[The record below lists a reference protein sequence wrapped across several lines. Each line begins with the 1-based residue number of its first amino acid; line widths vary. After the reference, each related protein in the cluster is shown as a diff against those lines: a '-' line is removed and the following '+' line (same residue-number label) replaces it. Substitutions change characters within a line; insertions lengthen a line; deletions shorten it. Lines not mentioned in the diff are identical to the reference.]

1 MSDDDGARVIVRFP
15 NRRYTPTPALK
26 EGLTDNSLMD
36 ATGKQRRMFRRLD
49 RSGRPIDWRRN
60 LYAIWVAELLAIL
73 GFSLRTPFLPFYLQD
88 LGATSDSAAALWS
101 GIINAGGAGVMAF
114 SAPLWGAIADRHG
127 RRPMLIRAM
136 FASTITVGLM
146 GFATAPWQL
155 LGLRFVEGAFS
166 GTVTAATALVAVS
179 MPKDRLGYGLGMIQ
193 MAVFS
198 GASLGPLFGGVL
210 AAQIGYRATF
220 GVAASML
227 FLGGL
232 IVTFVVRE
240 QFEPAP
246 KKVGGPKGFSALRKA
261 NAWMFTGLMG
271 TLILILFASRFASS
285 SVQPIIP
292 LMIEQL
298 GDAGSLFNLSA
309 PTVSGLA
316 LGMLGLTSAISS
328 IFLGRLGDK
337 RGHQPVLLW
346 CALGAGLLYLPMAFA
361 SASWQIVVLQGLFG
375 IAAGGL
381 VPAANALVAH
391 HSPVE
396 QRGTIYGVVAA
407 AASLGG
413 FFGPLVGAVIAASF
427 GFGAAFF
434 VTGVFLLIVTAMVW
448 RAFQRQGTASPTA
461 ETGVAS

>member
-1 MSDDDGARVIVRFP
+1 MND
-15 NRRYTPTPALK
+15 
-26 EGLTDNSLMD
+26 GLTDDPPVEDERN
-36 ATGKQRRMFRRLD
+36 QRRIFRRLD
-49 RSGRPIDWRRN
+49 TRGREIDWRRN
-60 LYAIWVAELLAIL
+60 LWAIWLAEMLAIL

-88 LGATSDSAAALWS
+88 LGADSDSAAALWS
-101 GIINAGGAGVMAF
+101 GLINAGGAGVMAIT
-114 SAPLWGAIADRHG
+114 APFWGAIADRHG

-155 LGLRFVEGAFS
+155 LGLRFMEGAFS

-179 MPKDRLGYGLGMIQ
+179 MPKDRLGYGLGIIQ

-210 AAQIGYRATF
+210 ADQIGYRATF
-220 GVAASML
+220 MVAAGML
-227 FLGGL
+227 FMGGL

-240 QFEPAP
+240 QFTPMP
-246 KKVGGPKGFSALRKA
+246 RKVGGARGFAALRAA
-261 NAWMFTGLMG
+261 NSWMFAGVMG
-271 TLILILFASRFASS
+271 SMILILFASRFASS

-292 LMIEQL
+292 LFIEQL
-298 GDAGSLFNLSA
+298 GDANSLFNLSA
-309 PTVSGLA
+309 ATVSGLA

-328 IFLGRLGDK
+328 IFLGRIGDK

-346 CALGAGLLYLPMAFA
+346 CALGAGLLYLPMALA
-361 SASWQIVVLQGLFG
+361 NASWQLVVLQGLFG
-375 IAAGGL
+375 VAAGGL
-381 VPAANALVAH
+381 VPAANAIVAH
-391 HSPVE
+391 QSPPE

-413 FFGPLVGAVIAASF
+413 FFGPLVGAGIAATL
-427 GFGAAFF
+427 GFSAAFF

-448 RAFQRQGTASPTA
+448 KAFQRQGTSSPTA
-461 ETGVAS
+461 ETGIVS